1 MIRSSDEL
9 AWHRRHA
16 RLTGNVELQKGLL
29 GPLFGQA
36 SPVFLPES
44 AFRAPEELD
53 AHAGT
58 QLPQKPL
65 GLSSSSDFCTT
76 IICTRQ
82 EAEKREQWAEVFSG
96 RPGTGWL
103 NAAGRP
109 QARRGRV

>member
-1 MIRSSDEL
+1 M
-9 AWHRRHA
+9 A
-16 RLTGNVELQKGLL
+16 
-29 GPLFGQA
+29 PLFGSA
-36 SPVFLPES
+36 SPAFLPES

-82 EAEKREQWAEVFSG
+82 EAEKREQWAEVFF
-96 RPGTGWL
+96 RQVRNWL
-103 NAAGRP
+103 AE
-109 QARRGRV
+109 RGRETAGSAGQGLALRWMIVPSP